1 MQPAECIPRRQSG
14 KLLGGKLADTEN
26 LFFHS
31 VLGKTLNTGLI
42 YSDTTLSYKQYIFQN
57 GQFHRHSI
65 HKSKLSF
72 NSLINKRIS
81 LIKSLEIFL
90 ECSSVRSSSLLH
102 TLNEPNWGM
111 F

>member
-1 MQPAECIPRRQSG
+1 MADCIDGGTTAKKRTGVCSLLSAHPGAQSG

-65 HKSKLSF
+65 HKS
-72 NSLINKRIS
+72 
-81 LIKSLEIFL
+81 
-90 ECSSVRSSSLLH
+90 
-102 TLNEPNWGM
+102 
-111 F
+111 